1 MSYIERKDRV
11 NAKRTIKQMTYII
24 IYIICI
30 HTNIYIYLLMYTT
43 IDSIYGV
50 LTILLL
56 KSVPQPYEVGTIV
69 LTVQIRTYTE
79 TESQRRQIIS
89 PRP

>member
-1 MSYIERKDRV
+1 
-11 NAKRTIKQMTYII
+11 
-24 IYIICI
+24 
-30 HTNIYIYLLMYTT
+30 MYTT

-79 TESQRRQIIS
+79 TEPQRRQIIS

>member
-1 MSYIERKDRV
+1 
-11 NAKRTIKQMTYII
+11 
-24 IYIICI
+24 
-30 HTNIYIYLLMYTT
+30 MYTHKY
-43 IDSIYGV
+43 IHISINVYNNRFY
-50 LTILLL
+50 LRSTILLL

-79 TESQRRQIIS
+79 TEPQRRQIIS